1 MPRFYIDPPA
11 GDFVTLT
18 GEDAR
23 HICRSLRMAVGE
35 ALTLCDGAGIDYN
48 GVLRQT
54 DGQIATVEIL
64 SRQPSQ
70 TEPTVSIRLF
80 QALPKGDKMEWI
92 IQKAVELGIS
102 EVVPVLTERCISRP
116 DEKSME
122 KKLLRWQK
130 IAVEAA
136 KQCGRSRIPTVC
148 PLMSFSQAVQAL
160 GSMEKGLFL
169 YEKGPVCAGSTDR
182 HFCWCRRRV
191 LFGRSP
197 SGPRGW
203 RYLYQLGQ
211 SDPSVRNGT
220 AGCSFG
226 YFVRNR

>member
-80 QALPKGDKMEWI
+80 QALPKGDKMN
-92 IQKAVELGIS
+92 
-102 EVVPVLTERCISRP
+102 P
-116 DEKSME
+116 DGQTRRGS
-122 KKLLRWQK
+122 KLKLK
-130 IAVEAA
+130 IN
-136 KQCGRSRIPTVC
+136 S
-148 PLMSFSQAVQAL
+148 
-160 GSMEKGLFL
+160 
-169 YEKGPVCAGSTDR
+169 
-182 HFCWCRRRV
+182 
-191 LFGRSP
+191 
-197 SGPRGW
+197 
-203 RYLYQLGQ
+203 
-211 SDPSVRNGT
+211 
-220 AGCSFG
+220 
-226 YFVRNR
+226 

>member
-11 GDFVTLT
+11 GDFITLT

-136 KQCGRSRIPTVC
+136 KQCGRSTPSSINSPPT
-148 PLMSFSQAVQAL
+148 PRASFSKTDTRCLPSWRLPPRRAPDPA
-160 GSMEKGLFL
+160 
-169 YEKGPVCAGSTDR
+169 GP
-182 HFCWCRRRV
+182 
-191 LFGRSP
+191 
-197 SGPRGW
+197 
-203 RYLYQLGQ
+203 
-211 SDPSVRNGT
+211 
-220 AGCSFG
+220 
-226 YFVRNR
+226 

>member
-70 TEPTVSIRLF
+70 TEPTRLDSSVPGSA
-80 QALPKGDKMEWI
+80 QRRQNGMDYPKSGGTGDK
-92 IQKAVELGIS
+92 
-102 EVVPVLTERCISRP
+102 
-116 DEKSME
+116 
-122 KKLLRWQK
+122 
-130 IAVEAA
+130 
-136 KQCGRSRIPTVC
+136 
-148 PLMSFSQAVQAL
+148 
-160 GSMEKGLFL
+160 
-169 YEKGPVCAGSTDR
+169 
-182 HFCWCRRRV
+182 
-191 LFGRSP
+191 
-197 SGPRGW
+197 
-203 RYLYQLGQ
+203 
-211 SDPSVRNGT
+211 
-220 AGCSFG
+220 
-226 YFVRNR
+226 